1 MAWFTGRIMTWKKT
15 SAVRRRGRLADRLLA
30 LRGGIL
36 GPVVVVAMWAVVL
49 LGSTMLPA
57 HEGEGTAGAAD
68 AAGVA
73 HGPLLL
79 SGKILGIRWTS
90 FLAISFAS
98 AVILYLTL
106 QSRRRQRSLEV
117 AKAELLASQQS
128 LIEKSKELELTLE
141 HVSNG
146 IIMVGA
152 DRSILVINGRAAEL
166 YDLPAD
172 FLASH
177 PSFDDLFAYL
187 VQNGDFVDEA
197 QANQDAVPA
206 HCLAK
211 DQSCLVNVYERRRAN
226 GMILEVR
233 TEPLPGGGFVRT
245 LTDVT
250 ERRET
255 EQKVIELANLDT
267 LTGLANRRHFSEAM
281 ARMIDGKRQ
290 RPSFAILF
298 LDLDRFKA
306 VNDTLGHAIGDL
318 LLREVAQRIKG
329 ALRAGDEIG
338 RIGGDEFAV
347 LLAPAGQAEAEAV
360 ARKLTRVVAAPYEI
374 EGHDIIIGTSAGIA
388 LSSQL
393 ATDPAELMKAA
404 DLALYAAKADG
415 RGGYRVYEAGMEA
428 TAKSR
433 RSLELDLRSAL
444 ANNEFEIHYQPVVD
458 LQRETL
464 SGFEALLRWRHPE
477 RGLVSPESFIPIA
490 EDLGLIVPIG
500 AFVLREACREA
511 CRWPASLTIAVNL
524 SAAQF
529 ARGVVERC
537 VADALAETG
546 LEPSRL
552 ELEVTERALMDERH
566 AAIAALERLQR
577 SGCRISLDDF
587 GTGYSSLS
595 YLTRFAFDTIKI
607 DRSFVTNLETSTHS
621 DAIVRASISIARH
634 LKMELTA
641 EGVETQQQ
649 AALLAALGCNKA
661 QGYFYSPPVPSQRV
675 GATIARFAMRRAV
688 AA

>member
-1 MAWFTGRIMTWKKT
+1 MYSEVLKSLTGLQR
-15 SAVRRRGRLADRLLA
+15 AAQRLFARRG
-30 LRGGIL
+30 IMI
-36 GPVVVVAMWAVVL
+36 GPIVVVAMWAVVL
-49 LGSTMLPA
+49 LGAVTLPPP
-57 HEGEGTAGAAD
+57 EGTMATAATGSGASFGSTLWQLVD
-68 AAGVA
+68 
-73 HGPLLL
+73 
-79 SGKILGIRWTS
+79 GKILGIRWNS
-90 FLAISFAS
+90 FLAVCFAS
-98 AVILYLTL
+98 AVILYLNL
-106 QSRRRQRSLEV
+106 QSRRRQKSLEI
-117 AKAELLASQQS
+117 AKAELIDSQKS
-128 LIEKSKELELTLE
+128 LIAKSRELELTLE

-146 IIMVGA
+146 IIMVGE
-152 DRSILVINGRAAEL
+152 DRSILVINRRAAEL
-166 YDLPAD
+166 YDLPGD

-177 PSFDDLFAYL
+177 PTFDDLFAYL
-187 VQNGDFVDEA
+187 VQNGDFIDEA
-197 QANQDAVPA
+197 QANIDAVPA

-211 DQSCLVNVYERRRAN
+211 DKSALINVYERRRAN

-255 EQKVIELANLDT
+255 ERKVIELANRDT
-267 LTGLANRRHFSEAM
+267 LTGLANRRHFSDAM
-281 ARMIDGKRQ
+281 SRLSDAKRQ
-290 RPSFAILF
+290 RHSYAILF

-318 LLREVAQRIKG
+318 LLKEVAQRLRG

-347 LLAPAGQAEAEAV
+347 LLAPAVAADAEAV

-374 EGHDIIIGTSAGIA
+374 EGHDIIIGTSVGIA
-388 LSSQL
+388 LAPQHG
-393 ATDPAELMKAA
+393 TDPSELLKAA
-404 DLALYAAKADG
+404 DLALYAAKAVG
-415 RGGYRVYEAGMEA
+415 RGGYRVYETGMEA
-428 TAKSR
+428 TAKTR
-433 RSLELDLRSAL
+433 RSLELDLRNAL
-444 ANNEFEIHYQPVVD
+444 ANEEFEIHYQPVID

-477 RGLVSPESFIPIA
+477 RGLVSPDSFIPIA

-500 AFVLREACREA
+500 AFVLDQACREA
-511 CRWPASLTIAVNL
+511 MRWPKSLKIAVNL

-529 ARGVVERC
+529 ARGAVERC
-537 VADALAETG
+537 VASALAESG
-546 LEPSRL
+546 LEPQRL
-552 ELEVTERALMDERH
+552 ELEVTERALMDEHH
-566 AAIAALERLQR
+566 ASIAALERLQKT
-577 SGCRISLDDF
+577 GCRISLDDF

-634 LKMELTA
+634 LKMDLTA

-649 AALLAALGCNKA
+649 AALLASLGCTKA
-661 QGYFYSPPVPSQRV
+661 QGYFYSPPVPAQRV
-675 GATIARFAMRRAV
+675 GAIIARFGLRRAV

>member
-36 GPVVVVAMWAVVL
+36 GPVVVVAIWAVVL

-57 HEGEGTAGAAD
+57 HEGEGIAGAAD
-68 AAGVA
+68 ASGVA

-79 SGKILGIRWTS
+79 SGKVLGIRWTS

-187 VQNGDFVDEA
+187 VQTGDFVDEA
-197 QANQDAVPA
+197 QANQDAVPM

-281 ARMIDGKRQ
+281 ARMMDGKRQ

-374 EGHDIIIGTSAGIA
+374 EGHDIIIGTSGHRAFVSTCHRSGRAHEGCGSGALRRQGRRPRRIPGLRGRHGGDGEIA
-388 LSSQL
+388 AQPG
-393 ATDPAELMKAA
+393 T
-404 DLALYAAKADG
+404 
-415 RGGYRVYEAGMEA
+415 
-428 TAKSR
+428 
-433 RSLELDLRSAL
+433 RSA
-444 ANNEFEIHYQPVVD
+444 F
-458 LQRETL
+458 
-464 SGFEALLRWRHPE
+464 
-477 RGLVSPESFIPIA
+477 
-490 EDLGLIVPIG
+490 G
-500 AFVLREACREA
+500 ACE
-511 CRWPASLTIAVNL
+511 
-524 SAAQF
+524 
-529 ARGVVERC
+529 
-537 VADALAETG
+537 
-546 LEPSRL
+546 
-552 ELEVTERALMDERH
+552 H
-566 AAIAALERLQR
+566 
-577 SGCRISLDDF
+577 
-587 GTGYSSLS
+587 
-595 YLTRFAFDTIKI
+595 
-607 DRSFVTNLETSTHS
+607 
-621 DAIVRASISIARH
+621 
-634 LKMELTA
+634 
-641 EGVETQQQ
+641 
-649 AALLAALGCNKA
+649 
-661 QGYFYSPPVPSQRV
+661 
-675 GATIARFAMRRAV
+675 
-688 AA
+688 